1 MKKTYE
7 KPGKDGRGN
16 ILYKGDIHTWAE
28 VDHDLN
34 DILLEF
40 NDFKNAEKIGW

>member
-1 MKKTYE
+1 MVEEIYYIKE
-7 KPGKDGRGN
+7 
-16 ILYKGDIHTWAE
+16 IHTWAE